1 MIRRAL
7 FIIIIIIIIIRFND
21 ICFVYNIL
29 KNNNASFSGEKVAN
43 RAEQSSRRILLVV
56 GAFWNLWFT
65 TSHNSEQLKI
75 VFVSVELFVWHDK

>member
-7 FIIIIIIIIIRFND
+7 FIIIIIIIIIIIRFND

-43 RAEQSSRRILLVV
+43 RAE
-56 GAFWNLWFT
+56 
-65 TSHNSEQLKI
+65 
-75 VFVSVELFVWHDK
+75 

>member
-1 MIRRAL
+1 MEVRVYDSQGPL
-7 FIIIIIIIIIRFND
+7 YYYYYYYSVIIRFND

-56 GAFWNLWFT
+56 GAF
-65 TSHNSEQLKI
+65 
-75 VFVSVELFVWHDK
+75 

>member
-7 FIIIIIIIIIRFND
+7 FIIIIIIIRFND

-56 GAFWNLWFT
+56 GAF
-65 TSHNSEQLKI
+65 
-75 VFVSVELFVWHDK
+75 

>member
-29 KNNNASFSGEKVAN
+29 KNNNASFSGKK
-43 RAEQSSRRILLVV
+43 SSQQ
-56 GAFWNLWFT
+56 G
-65 TSHNSEQLKI
+65 
-75 VFVSVELFVWHDK
+75 